1 MEQIHLSDSEYRFL
15 QVVWGAEPVGSG
27 QLVTLC
33 AQQLGWKKSTTY
45 TVLKKLC
52 EKGVLRNENSTVTSA
67 VPRAAVDNQAAEAFV
82 DRTFGGSLPG
92 FLTAFMG
99 GRKLTDREAEDLK
112 RLIDQYKEGSAWNS

>member
-1 MEQIHLSDSEYRFL
+1 MEHHHLSDSEYRFL
-15 QVVWGAEPVGSG
+15 QVVWASEPVGSG
-27 QLVTLC
+27 QLVELC
-33 AQQLGWKKSTTY
+33 REKLGWKKSTTY

-52 EKGVLRNENSTVTSA
+52 EKGVLQNQDSTVSA
-67 VPRAAVDNQAAEAFV
+67 RVPREAVDHHTAEDFV

-112 RLIDQYKEGSAWNS
+112 RLIDQYKEG